1 MNGGISDMAG
11 MLPDAVPANWFVWFT
26 VDGTEEAVERARGLG
41 ATLQREPWDSP
52 FGRMAV
58 LSDPQG
64 PTFGIVTMAGQE

>member
-1 MNGGISDMAG
+1 MAG
-11 MLPDAVPANWFVWFT
+11 MLPDAIPAHWFVWFT

-41 ATLQREPWDSP
+41 ATVQREPWDST

-64 PTFGIVTMAGQE
+64 PTFGIVTMPEQN